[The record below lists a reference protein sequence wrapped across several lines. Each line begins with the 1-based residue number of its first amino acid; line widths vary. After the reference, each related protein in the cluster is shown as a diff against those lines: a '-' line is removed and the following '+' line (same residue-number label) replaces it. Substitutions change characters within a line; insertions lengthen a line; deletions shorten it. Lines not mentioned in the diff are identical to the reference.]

1 MSADLLRD
9 VLAALLVACVA
20 IGVLPAFGGLY
31 QYVLL
36 PVHAWRNHLSRSA
49 PYLPR
54 VAVLIP
60 AWNEGAVL
68 TASVGRLMRLQYP
81 PERLRVYVI
90 DDASTDDT
98 PAVVQ
103 RLAQTYPGR
112 VVHLRREQGGQG
124 KAHTLNHGIAQVLA
138 DDWMQALLITDAD
151 VIFRPDSLRRM
162 TRHLADPRI
171 GAVTAYIR
179 EGSERPGAVARFIG
193 YEYVTAQACARRAQN
208 VIGALAC
215 LAGGAQLHTRANLEA
230 LGGRIDTSTL
240 AEDTVT
246 TFLTQLDGRQVVFDG
261 SAVVLAEE
269 PDSVR
274 ALWKQRTR
282 WARGNV
288 QITRRFRHLWFRPS
302 RTHRLGSFGFGLIWF
317 STYALPFT
325 LVLSSV
331 GLVGLHLVSPQTAT
345 QLFGNLWW
353 VGVAAYVYLTV
364 TALLV
369 DLDTARRSWFEGLTF
384 PGLGALV
391 LLVAAGFPDFWPV
404 VVPGWFGLQVT
415 DAGREALLLLLYSWP
430 ALSMVLAR
438 VVRGLEGRRYVG
450 RLSKP
455 LLYAVG
461 YGPVLCAIT
470 LDAYVQEWRG
480 AAMVWDKTEKTGK
493 VAA

>member
-1 MSADLLRD
+1 MTGEPLRD
-9 VLAALLVACVA
+9 VLVALLVACVA
-20 IGVLPAFGGLY
+20 VGVAPALGGLY
-31 QYVLL
+31 QYLLL
-36 PVHAWRNHLSRSA
+36 PVHAWRNHLGDAA
-49 PYLPR
+49 PYLPN

-60 AWNEGAVL
+60 AWNEAAVL
-68 TASVGRLMRLQYP
+68 AASVGRLMRLQYP
-81 PERLRVYVI
+81 AERLRVYVV

-98 PAVVQ
+98 PEVVQ
-103 RLAQTYPGR
+103 ALAERYPGR
-112 VVHLRREQGGQG
+112 VVHLRRDQGGQG
-124 KAHTLNHGIAQVLA
+124 KAHTLNHGIERVLA

-151 VIFRPDSLRRM
+151 VIYRPDSLRRM

-208 VIGALAC
+208 VLGALAC
-215 LAGGAQLHTRANLEA
+215 LAGGAQLHTRENLEA

-274 ALWKQRTR
+274 ALWKQRAR
-282 WARGNV
+282 WARGNA

-325 LVLSSV
+325 LVLASV
-331 GLVGLHLVSPQTAT
+331 GLVGLHLVSPGTAT
-345 QLFGNLWW
+345 GLFGTLWW
-353 VGVAAYVYLTV
+353 VGVAAYVYVTV

-384 PGLGALV
+384 PGFGALALV
-391 LLVAAGFPDFWPV
+391 VAAGFPEFWPV
-404 VVPGWFGLQVT
+404 VVPGWFGLELS
-415 DAGREALLLLLYSWP
+415 DAGREAMLLLLYSWP
-430 ALSMVLAR
+430 ALSMAVAH
-438 VVRGLEGRRYVG
+438 VVRAVEGRRWVG
-450 RLSKP
+450 WLSRP

-461 YGPVLCAIT
+461 FGPLLCAIT
-470 LDAYVQEWRG
+470 LDAYVQERRG